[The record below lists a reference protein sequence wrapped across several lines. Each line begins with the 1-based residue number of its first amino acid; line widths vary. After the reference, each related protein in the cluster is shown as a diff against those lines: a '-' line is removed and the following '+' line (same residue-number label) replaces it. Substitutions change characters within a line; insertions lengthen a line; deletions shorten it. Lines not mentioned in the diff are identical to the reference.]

1 MSTIISVDLTIITLG
16 LAEEQV
22 KHAGGGGGGG
32 GGGGMVAGGPC
43 GLQDLHINHHQGERS
58 SSGSAQFAVE
68 HCHVSKCRC
77 ICLG

>member
-1 MSTIISVDLTIITLG
+1 MSLKECNGEFEYDYFSIITLG

-22 KHAGGGGGGG
+22 KHA
-32 GGGGMVAGGPC
+32 GGMVAGGPC

-58 SSGSAQFAVE
+58 SSGLAQFAVE